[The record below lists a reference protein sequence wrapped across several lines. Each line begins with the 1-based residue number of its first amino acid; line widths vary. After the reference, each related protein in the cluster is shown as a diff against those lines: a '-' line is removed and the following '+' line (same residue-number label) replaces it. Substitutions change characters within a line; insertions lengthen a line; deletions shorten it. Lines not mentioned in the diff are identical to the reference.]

1 MLENILL
8 MGIFFIIVTLA
19 MQATGWY
26 LGADPENKLE
36 VSSVMFTAYVFMQV
50 FNLFNARS
58 VKPNRSAF
66 AGVLQSKNFLI
77 VMALIVVMQFML
89 TQFGGSA
96 FQTAPLS
103 LGVWINILLLGL
115 SVLVLGEGSRF
126 FRRRFM
132 NKA

>member
-1 MLENILL
+1 M
-8 MGIFFIIVTLA
+8 V
-19 MQATGWY
+19 
-26 LGADPENKLE
+26 
-36 VSSVMFTAYVFMQV
+36 FTSYVYMQV

-77 VMALIVVMQFML
+77 VMALIVVVQFLL

-96 FQTAPLS
+96 FHTAPLS

-115 SVLVLGEGSRF
+115 SVLALGEASRYV
-126 FRRRFM
+126 RRRFFS
-132 NKA
+132 KA